1 MSTAS
6 VYIGIGADFKYGI
19 ADFSEY
25 VAELETNLDVSS
37 IAFIDVY
44 DPAGFEVA
52 KSLIKLPGQ
61 SSIKFAKADLF
72 NIPSKLIARLLN
84 ADGVFWADNFILQ
97 DGVVN
102 IDFKSQGEAGGSGE
116 LKTFS
121 GSLTQDGQPVSRAVY
136 ALAIGGDVP
145 KLLAS
150 AVSDAAGNYSLQWNG
165 YAGQIL
171 VTATDDYGVPFTS
184 EALLGIGARVHPAT
198 PNGYVYEVASAG
210 TLGLTE
216 PNWPAIEGES
226 VTSGQVQLVA
236 KPFYRPKSAGP
247 FTIA

>member
-1 MSTAS
+1 MISIVS
-6 VYIGIGADFKYGI
+6 GSSLEFPVSLPEKLSLQHNLPMQNADFFIVRFYKTI
-19 ADFSEY
+19 ME
-25 VAELETNLDVSS
+25 
-37 IAFIDVY
+37 IAFE
-44 DPAGFEVA
+44 A
-52 KSLIKLPGQ
+52 LIFGDE
-61 SSIKFAKADLF
+61 IKFGSLSVQVGVPYKVLAIKILGGV
-72 NIPSKLIARLLN
+72 
-84 ADGVFWADNFILQ
+84 ADGMWWADNFILQ

-121 GSLTQDGQPVSRAVY
+121 GSLTQDGQPVSCAVY

-165 YAGQIL
+165 YTGQIL
-171 VTATDDYGVPFTS
+171 VTATDDYGAPFAA

-216 PNWPAIEGES
+216 PAWPAIEGES

>member
-1 MSTAS
+1 MMA
-6 VYIGIGADFKYGI
+6 IFIDYGV
-19 ADFSEY
+19 DYQYGRVDYGQY
-25 VAELETNLDVSS
+25 VSELETSLDVDKLVL
-37 IAFIDVY
+37 IDVY
-44 DPAGFEVA
+44 DVTGY
-52 KSLIKLPGQ
+52 KLKMFLFKPIGRT
-61 SSIKFAKADLF
+61 SIRFKKDELF
-72 NIPSKLIARLLN
+72 NIPSKIIARPYN

-102 IDFKSQGEAGGSGE
+102 IDFKSQGESGGSGE

-136 ALAIGGDVP
+136 ALAVGGDVP

-171 VTATDDYGVPFTS
+171 VTATDDYGVPFST
-184 EALLGIGARVHPAT
+184 EALLGIGARIHPST

-210 TLGLTE
+210 TIGLTE
-216 PNWPAIEGES
+216 PTWPAIAGES

>member
-1 MSTAS
+1 MIQFSLSETYT
-6 VYIGIGADFKYGI
+6 VPINLPTRRNFQHNLPLQGVDFYIVRFYKKVTLVP
-19 ADFSEY
+19 FEVMVLSERLSFI
-25 VAELETNLDVSS
+25 ESSLETGVPYKILALKIKGGIESGVWWVDE
-37 IAFIDVY
+37 FIM
-44 DPAGFEVA
+44 
-52 KSLIKLPGQ
+52 
-61 SSIKFAKADLF
+61 
-72 NIPSKLIARLLN
+72 
-84 ADGVFWADNFILQ
+84 Q
-97 DGVVN
+97 DGVVS
-102 IDFKSQGEAGGSGE
+102 IDFKSQGESGGSGE

-165 YAGQIL
+165 YIGQIL
-171 VTATDDYGVPFTS
+171 VTATDDYGVPFAA

-216 PNWPAIEGES
+216 PAWPAIEGES